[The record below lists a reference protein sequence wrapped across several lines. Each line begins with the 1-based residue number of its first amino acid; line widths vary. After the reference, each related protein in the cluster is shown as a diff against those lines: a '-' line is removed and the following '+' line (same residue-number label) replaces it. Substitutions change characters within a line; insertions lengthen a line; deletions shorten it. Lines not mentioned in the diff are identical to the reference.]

1 MDSKKLAVVVIIH
14 GYNAKKTA
22 VYNELPMELNRT
34 ITFIG
39 RYGIPVIMA
48 KKGTLLTTVSF
59 CCQSIAVMFMNIT
72 FQGSSYGH
80 VDNDLRVFIVLRNF
94 YFYMDRCSFVSVPRP
109 LHLKCFDIKC
119 YSIMKDSKIF
129 SPIIGLLIEGN
140 GQIFASIERTE
151 FIGKQDLSKEALTHQ
166 RMFNGTIADIFR
178 LRIFACKFMHFKTAL
193 LVFTAAN
200 ICSITIQSSTFQNNS
215 LIQKFRYGSTSSSV
229 SVMPSRLA
237 KAKTK
242 FSIIVHACHF
252 LNNYATEGSGIAL
265 RFNGQ
270 EFKGDIKN
278 CTFKDNHASTTGGAV
293 SFYNELA
300 QRSHLNIYWS
310 IFENN
315 SVGNTNFLL
324 YDPYYSRT
332 YGSGGALSFAARETF
347 ISSSIGVFSCTF
359 IANSAAITGGTIY
372 AFLKYILLENLKIIT
387 PRNSPKSLT
396 DGTVIS
402 IQGWG
407 MFSDVEITVKD
418 DYLSQKSAVYLAGQF
433 HVTKSATLTC
443 PVGTVIQQTAYEDST
458 SFSFFS
464 LSCILCAID
473 EYNLH
478 GSTFSN
484 LSIERPNCWKCP
496 PGAICQ
502 NGRLKPV
509 DNYWGNVDDK
519 HGNLSLIQ
527 LPVGYGC
534 SKKQCKRY
542 DSCADNRHGTLCSTC
557 MKGYSESMFS
567 SKCVKDEYCHSRSF
581 WAMVIPM
588 IIFYPIFFIYK
599 KNLICFLKN
608 QLLWFRRVDKRRSN
622 EFSMNRDHYVPFMEE
637 IATEIQTRN
646 PRDDNNLSESQSDSS
661 AGLLKIIFYFYQ
673 IEALLDIYGGKI
685 EHDMVKGIKSIVQS
699 ILSFNFL
706 ESSGS
711 STCAMNDA
719 TPVIKVM
726 LRGLFVA
733 AVLTAFILLY
743 VIYKVLQRRKEICC
757 KTSSERNTKHAF
769 GYRVLAALFEVLLL
783 SYAVITKIIT
793 SMLDCRTIGDK
804 KVLFLQGNVF
814 CYQSWRY
821 GIATAGLAWVVPF
834 CIYINLLPNFIRSK
848 EVSTKGFFLGCIF
861 PIPVIVYYAV
871 KKNRGNNGLED
882 QQQTSGYEGQGEENA
897 ISAEQEACGSALDSV
912 RGNENGLIPIIQ
924 GILCGPF
931 KDKIN
936 SSKYLSWDGVYI
948 FRRLCIVSVFVFV
961 EDATYKLYVLLVVQI
976 LILMHQSHVRPY
988 KSKVLNW
995 LESASLG
1002 FLVLINGMNLFIVY
1016 DFAHGI
1022 LEVGD
1027 KLLLLK
1033 IFAWIETVLHLL
1045 VPTLIITSLAVLLV
1059 VRCFYVMFKILRFC
1073 IRVVMRLVIQ
1083 CVS

>member
-1 MDSKKLAVVVIIH
+1 MTVKYAVIDSKKLADEVIIH
-14 GYNAKKTA
+14 GYHAKKTA

-34 ITFIG
+34 VKFIG

-59 CCQSIAVMFMNIT
+59 WYQSIAVAFTNIT

-80 VDNDLRVFIVLRNF
+80 VDNDLRVFIVLRNSF
-94 YFYMDRCSFVSVPRP
+94 FLMNRCSFVSVPRH
-109 LHLKCFDIKC
+109 LHLECLHKKCNFTI
-119 YSIMKDSKIF
+119 SDSKIF
-129 SPIIGLLIEGN
+129 SPVIGLFIIGK
-140 GQIFASIERTE
+140 GQIFVNISRTE
-151 FIGKQDLSKEALTHQ
+151 FIGKQDRSKEALIHRDWFGNT
-166 RMFNGTIADIFR
+166 DIFDLR
-178 LRIFACKFMHFKTAL
+178 LFACKFIHFRTAV
-193 LVFTAAN
+193 LVITGAK
-200 ICSITIQSSTFQNNS
+200 ICIISIKYSKFQYNS
-215 LIQKFRYGSTSSSV
+215 LNETNGYGTTSSSV
-229 SVMPSRLA
+229 SVMPSFHFLLN
-237 KAKTK
+237 TNL
-242 FSIIVHACHF
+242 SIIVHACHF
-252 LNNYATEGSGIAL
+252 LNNYAIEGSGIAL
-265 RFNGQ
+265 KINCL
-270 EFKGDIKN
+270 EFYGDIKN
-278 CTFKDNHASTTGGAV
+278 CTFKDNHASVTGGAV
-293 SFYNELA
+293 SFYEKEAELS
-300 QRSHLNIYWS
+300 QFKIRGS

-315 SVGNTNFLL
+315 SVGNFNILL
-324 YDPYYSRT
+324 NQGFHSRT
-332 YGSGGALSFAARETF
+332 YGYGGALSFVALKNVRKGRV
-347 ISSSIGVFSCTF
+347 SVSSCTF
-359 IANSAAITGGTIY
+359 IANSATIIGGTIY
-372 AFLKYILLENLKIIT
+372 AFLNYILLENLKIIT

-402 IQGWG
+402 MAGKG
-407 MFSDVEITVKD
+407 RFSGVEITVKN
-418 DYLSQKSAVYLAGQF
+418 DYRSQKSAVYLAGQF
-433 HVTKSATLTC
+433 HVTKKATLTC
-443 PVGTVIQQTAYEDST
+443 PVGTVIQQTAYRDST
-458 SFSFFS
+458 SFRYFS

-519 HGNLSLIQ
+519 HGNLSFIQ

-567 SKCVKDEYCHSRSF
+567 PKCVKNEYCHSRSF
-581 WAMVIPM
+581 WAMVVPL

-685 EHDMVKGIKSIVQS
+685 EHDMVKGIKSTVQS

-743 VIYKVLQRRKEICC
+743 VIYKVLQRRKGICC
-757 KTSSERNTKHAF
+757 KPSSERNLKHAF
-769 GYRVLAALFEVLLL
+769 GDRVLAALFEVFLL
-783 SYAVITKIIT
+783 SYVVITKIIT
-793 SMLDCRTIGDK
+793 LMLDCRTIGDK

-814 CYQSWRY
+814 CYQSWQY

-848 EVSTKGFFLGCIF
+848 EVSTEGLFLGCIF

-882 QQQTSGYEGQGEENA
+882 QQQTSGYEGQGEENE
-897 ISAEQEACGSALDSV
+897 ISTEQEACGSALDSV
-912 RGNENGLIPIIQ
+912 RGNKNGWIPIIQ

-976 LILMHQSHVRPY
+976 LILMHHSHVRPY

-1002 FLVLINGMNLFIVY
+1002 FLVLINGMNLFVVY

-1059 VRCFYVMFKILRFC
+1059 VRCFYTIFKIL
-1073 IRVVMRLVIQ
+1073 
-1083 CVS
+1083 